1 MRNGIIYLTFIPWI
15 LFYSSAVKNSIMYLK
30 NIEFNFYWLK
40 NNIFKAFH
48 FKDLILYG
56 ILFYFTSSYYK
67 SSQIWLV
74 SILLFTMINLY
85 LFINSFYD
93 KHRSNEKI
101 TSKDLS
107 LIIVISLISLIPI
120 IFYVFTRKYIVTY
133 YILLAFNFLN
143 FIIVALS
150 KMIIKFLTKIFS
162 SNKNE

>member
-1 MRNGIIYLTFIPWI
+1 MRNVIIYLTFIPWI

-107 LIIVISLISLIPI
+107 LIIVISLIISI
-120 IFYVFTRKYIVTY
+120 ISNSNDNKKPLTSKTIYVATGGGKEDFIADEEVNNNTTTP
-133 YILLAFNFLN
+133 AF
-143 FIIVALS
+143 AA
-150 KMIIKFLTKIFS
+150 
-162 SNKNE
+162 